1 MIFGCR
7 TIENET
13 PHEAGRALLADL
25 YREMTGRDLPPIV
38 TAERGK
44 PYFPGSSIHFS
55 ITHTRR
61 HAFAVLSDRP
71 VGIDAEESDRTVSPK
86 LAEKILSP
94 AEAARYRTAADGNR
108 ALLTF
113 WVLKEAQA
121 KCSGEGLRGYPNHTD
136 FSLEDPRVFEHSGCI
151 VAIIEEEPHAV

>member
-25 YREMTGRDLPPIV
+25 YRDMTGRDLPPIV

-55 ITHTRR
+55 ITHTPH
-61 HAFAVLSDRP
+61 HAFCVLSRKN
-71 VGIDAEESDRTVSPK
+71 VAIDAEEADRK
-86 LAEKILSP
+86 INLRLAEKILSP
-94 AEAARYRTAADGNR
+94 EEKRQFDAAENQKA
-108 ALLTF
+108 ALLKF
-113 WVLKEAQA
+113 WVLKEA
-121 KCSGEGLRGYPNHTD
+121 CEFLLPNAGTE
-136 FSLEDPRVFEHSGCI
+136 L
-151 VAIIEEEPHAV
+151 